1 MGRNP
6 SSGKDGLQFKKGVWS
21 ALEDQI
27 LINYV
32 KVHGQGRWNKVRKAT
47 GLKRCGKSCRL
58 RWLNYLRPDIKRG
71 NISPEEEELIIRLH
85 KLLGNR
91 WALIAGRLPGRTDN
105 EIKNYWN
112 STIKKKLVRDNG
124 DPPMNSKCEDNKLTK
139 DKPMNR
145 TSAAES
151 RCDADRDSKL
161 CNSEGVI
168 SDRMME
174 SVEGKGQGGD
184 CEDDTIS
191 WEDMMMDLNVEDKCM
206 SENQYFELFEG
217 DEDGGNQNRWIS
229 DEMLSKWVAELMG

>member
-6 SSGKDGLQFKKGVWS
+6 SSGKDGLKFNKGIWS

-27 LINYV
+27 LVDYV
-32 KVHGQGRWNKVRKAT
+32 KAHGQGRWGKVCTET

-71 NISPEEEELIIRLH
+71 NISLEEEELIIRLQ

-91 WALIAGRLPGRTDN
+91 WVLIAGRLPGRTDN

-112 STIKKKLVRDNG
+112 SSIKKKLIRDND
-124 DPPMNSKCEDNKLTK
+124 DPPTNSKCEDKLNKSLNETA
-139 DKPMNR
+139 P
-145 TSAAES
+145 TES
-151 RCDADRDSKL
+151 RHDTDRDSEPCDL
-161 CNSEGVI
+161 EGVA
-168 SDRMME
+168 SGRMTE
-174 SVEGKGQGGD
+174 SVEGKGRGGD

-191 WEDMMMDLNVEDKCM
+191 WENMKMDLNVEDMCM
-206 SENQYFELFEG
+206 SENHSSALFEG
-217 DEDGGNQNRWIS
+217 NEDGGNQNGWIS